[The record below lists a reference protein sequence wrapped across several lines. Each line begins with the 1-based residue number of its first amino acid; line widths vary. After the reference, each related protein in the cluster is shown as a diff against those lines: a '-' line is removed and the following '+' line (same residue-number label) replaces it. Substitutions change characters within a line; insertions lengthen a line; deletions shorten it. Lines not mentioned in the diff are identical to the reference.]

1 MMNIKRMNWLGI
13 ASAVTATIL
22 LVVSVAYATPWW
34 QLSIAQ
40 GMGQINLS
48 PLDYRAQLLGV
59 PIEIPIL
66 WFVNLSAK
74 LLLLS
79 AIITLLLYSIVPNGK
94 YAKNLLNYSYKR
106 PLVLVIGLI
115 VVVVILTFLANV
127 LLPIDL
133 DVPISGAATAT
144 ITVENASINVPVTTG
159 FTWAFWLAIITA
171 ALAIGAKIYHH
182 KILVPKILQQKPSGK

>member
-1 MMNIKRMNWLGI
+1 MRSIKGINWLGI

-22 LVVSVAYATPWW
+22 LVISVAYAAPWW

-48 PLDYRAQLLGV
+48 PLDYGAQLLGV

-66 WFVNLSAK
+66 WFINLSAK

-79 AIITLLLYSIVPNGK
+79 AIVTLLLYSIAPDGK
-94 YAKNLLNYSYKR
+94 YAKNLLNYGYKR
-106 PLVLVIGLI
+106 PLILVIGLVII
-115 VVVVILTFLANV
+115 VIILTFLANV

-133 DVPISGAATAT
+133 DVPISGTATAT
-144 ITVENASINVPVTTG
+144 ITVENATINVPVSTG
-159 FTWAFWLAIITA
+159 FTWVFWLAIITA
-171 ALAIGAKIYHH
+171 ALAIAAKIYHH
-182 KILVPKILQQKPSGK
+182 KILLPKILQQKPS